1 MTFFY
6 NIYPFKKI
14 VNPWLGTVV
23 VMCRLSFSSIYRGW
37 CCRSIV
43 SRRHHVLE
51 MTLLKKK
58 YKTFLSS
65 PFLSLIIIIHCVQ
78 SKKKKKRVSWWAL
91 RSVQGCRY
99 CHPTSHLISY
109 GAHNSREKKK
119 LFLWVGCR
127 DRCNWILY
135 RERKSGGYHCTIQST
150 HTRVLARSKEFHYTE
165 TSQHGH

>member
-1 MTFFY
+1 MTFFK
-6 NIYPFKKI
+6 NPFKKI

-109 GAHNSREKKK
+109 GAHNSRRKKT
-119 LFLWVGCR
+119 FLGWAAVTDAIGFSIE
-127 DRCNWILY
+127 N
-135 RERKSGGYHCTIQST
+135 RKSGGYHCTIQS
-150 HTRVLARSKEFHYTE
+150 TRVLARSKEFHYTE